1 MSTDRRHIEIPTTRR
16 EFLAKSGAGFG
27 ALAMSSL
34 LRAADAGSATK
45 PHYPSRAKSVIFL
58 FMEGGPSA
66 MDTFDPKPK
75 LNELAGKP
83 LPPSFKPVITAMG
96 EYNAPL
102 LASKRKWAR
111 HGKGGLWVSDWYPH
125 VAQCADDLAVIR
137 SCVQDGINHSG
148 GVCQMNTGTPLAGR
162 PSLGSWEIRRAS
174 CRERV

>member
-1 MSTDRRHIEIPTTRR
+1 MSIEPHIPIPTTRR

-27 ALAMSSL
+27 ALALSSL
-34 LRAADAGSATK
+34 LGGSSAKAAESGSALK
-45 PHYPSRAKSVIFL
+45 PHYAMRAKSVIFL

-66 MDTFDPKPK
+66 MDTFDPKPL

-96 EYNAPL
+96 EYGSPL

-125 VAQCADDLAVIR
+125 VAQCADDL
-137 SCVQDGINHSG
+137 
-148 GVCQMNTGTPLAGR
+148 
-162 PSLGSWEIRRAS
+162 
-174 CRERV
+174 